1 MKTKQLRTLLKA
13 SGELVLSLDEV
24 DLASPGSDEVVVKM
38 EAAPIN
44 PSDIGVLFA
53 GADLA
58 TAKASGTKDAPVLTV
73 TVPERIRDAFA
84 SRFDQSL
91 PAGNEGAGTVTAGPE
106 DLVGKTVAV
115 MGGATYAEHKLARRS
130 DILVLPAGTTAAEG
144 AHAFINPM
152 TVLGMLETRKREGH
166 GAIVHTAAAS
176 QLGQMLVRA
185 CATDGVPLVN
195 VVRKPEQAALLKE
208 LGAKYVVDSS
218 AESFTKDLALAIE
231 ATSATLAFD
240 ATGGGKLA
248 SRILTAMEAAQAKK
262 LTGYHTYGSE
272 VLKQVYLYGGLDT
285 SPTELV
291 RNFGLAWSVG
301 GWLVWTYL
309 KKDGIDVESL
319 KLRVASELKTT
330 FATSYAKEISL
341 ADMLDPEVVR
351 SYAARSTGG
360 KLLVRAS

>member
-13 SGELVLSLDEV
+13 SGELVLSLDEI
-24 DLASPGSDEVVVKM
+24 DLPSPGSDEVVVKM

-58 TAKASGTKDAPVLTV
+58 TAKASGTKDAPVLTF

-91 PAGNEGAGTVTAGPE
+91 PAGNEGAGTVVAGPE

-115 MGGATYAEHKLARRS
+115 MGGATYAEHKLARRG
-130 DILVLPAGTTAAEG
+130 DLLVLPEGTTAAEG

-152 TVLGMLETRKREGH
+152 TVLGMLETKKREGH

-218 AESFTKDLALAIE
+218 SESFTKDLALAVE
-231 ATSATLAFD
+231 ATAATLAFD

-248 SRILTAMEAAQAKK
+248 SRILTAMEAAQARK

-285 SPTELV
+285 SPTELA
-291 RNFGLAWSVG
+291 RSYGLAWSIG

-319 KLRVASELKTT
+319 KLRVARELKTT

-341 ADMLDPEVVR
+341 PEMLSPDIVKT
-351 SYAARSTGG
+351 YTARSTGG
-360 KLLVRAS
+360 KLLVRPG